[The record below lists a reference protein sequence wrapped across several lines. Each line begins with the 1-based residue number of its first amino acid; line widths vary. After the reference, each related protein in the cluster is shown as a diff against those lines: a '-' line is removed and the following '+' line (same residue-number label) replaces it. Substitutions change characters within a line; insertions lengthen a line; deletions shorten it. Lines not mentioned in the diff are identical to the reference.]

1 MKKDREFNN
10 ILDECLERLLVR
22 GETLEQCLES
32 YPEQASEL
40 EPLLQT
46 AVATRKILAIKPDPE
61 FMAKARHQLDRAL
74 RETKPERGMPFLRW
88 QPQWAFITIIA
99 LVMLVAG
106 GGTGALASSSMPD
119 NLLYPVKL
127 ATEEVQLRLTG
138 SSISKA
144 ELHAKL
150 ADRRVAEIIN
160 MADEGNAEKIE
171 QTSRRLN
178 EHLLMITNLA
188 SDDTGATKEENI
200 DTSST
205 ENERSVPML
214 QAPAPS
220 PAPAALQPAE
230 KDTRA
235 AKAQSGTQSE
245 LKKLVERNAANNQAA
260 LRKALEKAPKSAKQA
275 LRQAIN
281 SSAAS
286 YEEAL
291 KTLE

>member
-1 MKKDREFNN
+1 MKKDRKFNN

-46 AVATRKILAIKPDPE
+46 AAATRKILAIKPDPE
-61 FMAKARHQLDRAL
+61 FRAKARYQLDRAL
-74 RETKPERGMPFLRW
+74 RETKPERGLPFFNW
-88 QPQWAFITIIA
+88 QPQWAIIA
-99 LVMLVAG
+99 VIALAMLVAG

-138 SSISKA
+138 SNIGKA
-144 ELHAKL
+144 ELHARL
-150 ADRRVAEIIN
+150 ADRRVAEIVN

-171 QTSRRLN
+171 QTARRLN
-178 EHLLMITNLA
+178 EHVSKIASLA
-188 SDDTGATKEENI
+188 LDDTGEAGEENI
-200 DTSST
+200 DTSSA
-205 ENERSVPML
+205 ESESSVPIL
-214 QAPAPS
+214 RAPS
-220 PAPAALQPAE
+220 PAPPQPAE
-230 KDTRA
+230 KNMQA
-235 AKAQSGTQSE
+235 AKVQSGTQSE
-245 LKKLVERNAANNQAA
+245 LRKLVERNAANNQDA